1 MLAFRRAS
9 FPLPP
14 DICPQHVRGDAID
27 DEQGK
32 QQTEGNRDNYRHVE
46 LLTHNCIHR
55 NGK

>member
-1 MLAFRRAS
+1 MLLAAVAFDVGV
-9 FPLPP
+9 PP
-14 DICPQHVRGDAID
+14 ICPQHVRGDAID